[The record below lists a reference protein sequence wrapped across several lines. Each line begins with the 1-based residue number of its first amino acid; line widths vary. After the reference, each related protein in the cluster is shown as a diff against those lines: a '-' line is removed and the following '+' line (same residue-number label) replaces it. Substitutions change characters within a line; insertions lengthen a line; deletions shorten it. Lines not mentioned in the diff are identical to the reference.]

1 MIYDDW
7 PADKP
12 KPRLSAVIVARDEE
26 ELLQG
31 CIESMWY
38 TPVYDDWP
46 EPKRPIYDELVVV
59 VAAESKDHT
68 RAIAKKAKAK
78 VGTFGPWPLD
88 ANGKEVR
95 DYSELRNYA
104 ESLCSG
110 DYIYWQDA
118 DELLVAGH
126 ELIRDVVDKG
136 VEDAVQPMMIWSR
149 DEYGNP
155 ERTYCRQH
163 LLHKKDAAKWSGKV
177 HEWTDLAEGVTSRV
191 DPGILHEQRERAG
204 GDRSHGDVFETLR
217 ENFSVGITNERH
229 LFYLAR
235 EHAYAGH
242 WAEAIGLLNIMLDN
256 KAEWPMQ
263 RSSAAM
269 LKGDGL
275 HALGRVEEAREA
287 YIRAVK
293 EWGAWAE
300 PYYAVG
306 NLHYSLGQ
314 WAEGA
319 AWLSA
324 SCLFDKPTDGNF
336 TNDSIY
342 QWRRY
347 DLLAVCL
354 SKIGRLEEAR
364 KYGEMAL
371 AARPDDERLKANME
385 FY

>member
-7 PADKP
+7 PAE
-12 KPRLSAVIVARDEE
+12 KPRPKLSAVIVARDEE
-26 ELLQG
+26 ELLPG
-31 CIESMWY
+31 CIDSMFY

-46 EPKRPIYDELVVV
+46 EKKRPIYDELVVV
-59 VAAESKDHT
+59 VAAESTDRT
-68 RAIAKKAKAK
+68 RELARKAGAK
-78 VGTFGPWPLD
+78 VGTFGPWPIE
-88 ANGKEVR
+88 NGAEVR
-95 DYSELRNYA
+95 DYAELRNYA

-118 DELLVAGH
+118 DERLVAGH

-136 VEDAVQPMMIWSR
+136 EEDAVQPMMVWSR
-149 DEYGNP
+149 DEYGNV
-155 ERTYCRQH
+155 ERTYARQH
-163 LLHKKDAAKWSGKV
+163 LLHKRGVAKWSGKV
-177 HEWTDLAEGVTSRV
+177 HEWTDLVEGAKSRV
-191 DPGILHEQRERAG
+191 DPGILHEQRDRKD
-204 GDRSHGDVFETLR
+204 GDRSHGDIFETLR
-217 ENFSVGITNERH
+217 ANFSVGITNERH

-235 EHAYAGH
+235 EHAYVGH
-242 WAEAIGLLNIMLDN
+242 WAEAIGLLDIMLAG

-275 HALGRVEEAREA
+275 AVLGRHEEAREA
-287 YIRAVK
+287 YIRAIR

-306 NLHYSLGQ
+306 KLHYDLGQ
-314 WAEGA
+314 WCEGA
-319 AWLSA
+319 AWLAA
-324 SCLFDKPTDGNF
+324 SCLFDKPADGSF

-354 SKIGRLEEAR
+354 SKIGRQEEAH

-371 AARPDDERLKANME
+371 AARPDDERLKKNME